1 MPRRK
6 GLREDLERVRAH
18 VDALFEDALVES
30 GYGGRGERPPGTWSP
45 PVDLLETEDAFL
57 LYAELPGVEREA
69 IELHADGSRLILS
82 GERQPP
88 TDASGF
94 VRMERSYG
102 AFRRVFEL
110 ALPVDAEAI
119 TARFERGILEVRVP
133 KSRTGRAI
141 PVKEDR

>member
-45 PVDLLETEDAFL
+45 PVDLLETADAFL
-57 LYAELPGVEREA
+57 LYAELPGMTRDS
-69 IELHADGSRLILS
+69 IELHVEGNRLVLAGRRLPP
-82 GERQPP
+82 GEA
-88 TDASGF
+88 TGF

-102 AFRRVFEL
+102 TFRRVFEFDS
-110 ALPVDAEAI
+110 PVESAAVS
-119 TARFERGILEVRVP
+119 ARFERGVLEVRAP
-133 KSRTGRAI
+133 KARAGRAV
-141 PVKEDR
+141 PAREER

>member
-110 ALPVDAEAI
+110 ALPVDADAI
-119 TARFERGILEVRVP
+119 TARFEHGILEVRVP

>member
-82 GERQPP
+82 GQRQPP

-110 ALPVDAEAI
+110 ALPVDADAI
-119 TARFERGILEVRVP
+119 TARFEHGILEVRVP